1 MLINEQIKLNIVKVV
16 MDDKKLVE
24 MSLSDALNYAYEQG
38 MDLILVQEEKGI
50 CKLDDYS
57 KIKYQEKKA
66 KKNNTKTVI
75 KEIRLTPCMAFHD
88 LQVKEDNVN
97 RLLRKG
103 NTKIKIV
110 MKFKGRMNKYI
121 EQGNALMTSFI
132 NNDEWKIEK
141 PIQHS
146 EDTLFCIITKA
157 K

>member
-1 MLINEQIKLNIVKVV
+1 MLINEQIKLDTVKVV
-16 MDDKKLVE
+16 IEDKLVD
-24 MSLSDALNYAYEQG
+24 MSLSNALNYADEQG
-38 MDLILVQEEKGI
+38 MDLMLVQEEKGI
-50 CKLDDYS
+50 CKLGDYS

-110 MKFKGRMNKYI
+110 MKFKGRMNKFV
-121 EQGNALMTSFI
+121 EQGKTLMNSFV
-132 NNDEWKIEK
+132 NNPEWKIEK
-141 PIQHS
+141 PIQYS
-146 EDTLFCIITKA
+146 EDSLTCIITKA